1 MFQSTPA
8 SRNRARDNAER
19 IGKIQNYVAAHPAT
33 VYVSALLFFVVLGLA
48 GGLIESIKL

>member
-8 SRNRARDNAER
+8 SRNRARDNAAR
-19 IGKIQNYVAAHPAT
+19 IGKLQNYVTTHPAT
-33 VYVSALLFFVVLGLA
+33 VYLAALMFILVLGFA